1 MSSLTLVIGNKNYS
15 SWSLRPWMA
24 LTMAGIPFNE
34 IVIPLDQ
41 PDTKEKISAHSAAGR
56 VPVLHHGRTV
66 IWDSMAIIEYAA
78 ELFPEKNL
86 WPKMIAARAMA
97 RSASAEMH
105 SGFFALRNACPMNL
119 KRGKKPVPMDDAVRA
134 DIARIE
140 SLWADCR
147 ARFAKSGKFLF
158 GKFSAADAM
167 FAPVV
172 TRFET
177 YEVPVSG
184 STRSYMDAV
193 MGTPAF
199 TSWKDAALKEN
210 WVVPSDEVD

>member
-1 MSSLTLVIGNKNYS
+1 VSSLTLVIGNKNYS

-34 IVIPLDQ
+34 IVIPLEQ

-56 VPVLHHGRTV
+56 VPVLRHGRTI
-66 IWDSMAIIEYAA
+66 IWDSMAIIEYVA

-86 WPKMIAARAMA
+86 WPKLIAARAMA
-97 RSASAEMH
+97 RSACAEMH

-119 KRGKKPVPMDDAVRA
+119 KRGRKPVPMSDAVTA
-134 DIARIE
+134 DVARLE
-140 SLWADCR
+140 SLWTDCR
-147 ARFAKSGKFLF
+147 ARFARGGKFLF

-167 FAPVV
+167 FAPIV
-172 TRFET
+172 TRFDT
-177 YEVPVSG
+177 YDVPVSD

-193 MGTPAF
+193 MATPAF
-199 TSWKDAALKEN
+199 LSWKDAALKEN
-210 WVVPSDEVD
+210 WIVPSDEVD